1 MKIHINLWS
10 EIYRIEETQA
20 QTMNITLTLKKGL
33 DLHIAGAPEGD
44 PDKAE
49 TIRPRSVALTPE
61 DFPGLALKPIVREG
75 ETVAQGQPVLQDK
88 HNPLINITAPASGT
102 VKEIVRGER
111 RKLERIVI
119 EATQADGNCI
129 LYNTDSIDSPE
140 EARTLLQST
149 GLWAMIR
156 QRPYNIVPPPDSIA
170 RDIFISTW
178 DSAPL
183 APDTDSILAT
193 RQAEMKAGVKLLA
206 RLTHGTIYI
215 ARKANSLIPDIHGA
229 TMINVSGPHPAGLA
243 GVIAANIKPVNKGE
257 TIWTLDGLTLARIGR
272 LATTGRLDTS
282 CVIAITGSE
291 VSDPGYIKTLIGADI
306 ETLIKDRLKKSDH
319 HERII
324 SGNVLTGV
332 TVKRNLYLRYPFTQ
346 ISVIPEG
353 DDIDEFMGWASLSPK
368 KMSTSRS
375 FPGHFLFK
383 KLFKPDAR
391 LLGGR
396 RAMIMSGQYD
406 KVIPMDIMA
415 EYLVKAILSRDIE
428 KMESLGIYEV
438 APEDFAVAEYVC
450 TSKMPLQSIVAH
462 GLEYIRKEL
471 E

>member
-1 MKIHINLWS
+1 
-10 EIYRIEETQA
+10 
-20 QTMNITLTLKKGL
+20 MNITLTLKKGL
-33 DLHIAGAPEGD
+33 DIHIAGAPEGD
-44 PDKAE
+44 PEKAE
-49 TIRPRSVALTPE
+49 ANRPRSVALTPD
-61 DFPGLALKPIVREG
+61 DFPGLVLKPIVREG
-75 ETVAQGQPVLQDK
+75 ETIAQGQPVLQDK
-88 HNPLINITAPASGT
+88 HNPRINITAPASGI
-102 VKEIVRGER
+102 VKEIARGER

-119 EATQADGNCI
+119 ETKPVDEDCI
-129 LYNTDSIDSPE
+129 LYKTDRTATPDG
-140 EARTLLQST
+140 ARTLLQSS
-149 GLWAMIR
+149 GLWAMMR

-193 RQAEMKAGVKLLA
+193 CQNEMNAGVELLA
-206 RLTHGTIYI
+206 SLSHGTIYI
-215 ARKANSLIPDIHGA
+215 ARKAGSRIPDIQGA

-243 GVIAANIKPVNKGE
+243 GIIASNIKPVNKGE

-282 CVIAITGSE
+282 CIIAITGSE
-291 VSDPGYIKTLIGADI
+291 VSDPGYVKTLIGADI
-306 ETLIKDRLKKSDH
+306 ENLIKDRLKKSDH

-332 TVKRNLYLRYPFTQ
+332 TVKRDLYLRYPYTQ
-346 ISVIPEG
+346 VTVIPEG
-353 DDIDEFMGWASLSPK
+353 DDINEFMGWASLSPK
-368 KMSTSRS
+368 KMSINRS

-406 KVIPMDIMA
+406 KVVPMDIMT
-415 EYLVKAILSRDIE
+415 EYLVKAILSHDIE

-462 GLEYIRKEL
+462 GLEYMRKEL